1 LNSGLPYSKPTRYY
15 LSHAP
20 KNPLFLGKDN
30 KGTAQLIVK
39 LKDLRQGKFQLRWD
53 YSK

>member
-1 LNSGLPYSKPTRYY
+1 MGTLKTDESGSSKQN
-15 LSHAP
+15 
-20 KNPLFLGKDN
+20 NPSFLGKDN

-53 YSK
+53 YTK